1 MDKLITRSLNKEHGF
16 SIVELMVALALL
28 GIVLA
33 LGYMYFDFGLGA
45 FNRGERQ
52 TIAQQAVRL
61 TSDFITSEL
70 RFANQIEINPEDGL
84 SETGFKYLYL
94 DENNSIVFRDD
105 DGTTER
111 ILADSILDDMPFN
124 IHFTSNVPDDVVIYT
139 IDADNGLYTIETR
152 VQALNLELYR
162 TFNLDLY
169 GVLIKLNE
177 GDGTIVKYKKPAN

>member
-1 MDKLITRSLNKEHGF
+1 MITPSFNKEHGF
-16 SIVELMVALALL
+16 SIVELMVALSLL

-52 TIAQQAVRL
+52 AIAQQTVRL

-84 SETGFKYLYL
+84 IETGFKYFYL
-94 DENNSIVFRDD
+94 DENSSIIFRDD
-105 DGTTER
+105 DGATER
-111 ILADSILDDMPFN
+111 TLADSSLDGMPYS
-124 IHFTSNVPDDVVIYT
+124 IEFTSNVPDDVVIYT

-162 TFNLDLY
+162 QFNLDLY

-177 GDGTIVKYKKPAN
+177 GDGTIIKYKKPTNN